1 MVMKSPD
8 RSKRSPMKKYIIKET
23 TLYSAFTRMEKN
35 GYITSFQDQNTA
47 TGKRRTYYRIT
58 GKGRAY
64 YQEKCEEWLLTQE
77 VVEQFIRK
85 GNGKW
90 KLLEIIWKLCFLNLP
105 NTPEVYKAKNEL
117 WQMMEDKYTELKNE
131 GKSENEA
138 VGTVIA
144 EFGNLDELAED
155 LGIKQFVHQPR
166 QEQTSNAVS
175 LSMEDV
181 RQFLREHSR
190 HSYFVALSIF
200 LIYPFCLL
208 PDLFPGLLQI
218 LRCAAVM
225 YLMHPGIILM
235 FVFIAIGVGML
246 VYSNVCMGALEN
258 HLEEGNFPLLI
269 LPTTDYIHH
278 EMEHYK
284 STHALLLTIGIMLCI
299 LSVVPPILLDAAS
312 SFAADT
318 LEDCSAG
325 FVLIFV
331 AIGVFLIVISS
342 MRMGGYRT
350 LLHLNNQNT
359 IGGNYVPEQQDRQ
372 QYHNS
377 TLAAIMSVYWPTITC
392 LYLIWSFLSF
402 DWWITWIV
410 WPIAAIVESLIK
422 TSVKLMGGELS

>member
-1 MVMKSPD
+1 MEAI
-8 RSKRSPMKKYIIKET
+8 RNYLET
-23 TLYSAFTRMEKN
+23 M
-35 GYITSFQDQNTA
+35 
-47 TGKRRTYYRIT
+47 
-58 GKGRAY
+58 
-64 YQEKCEEWLLTQE
+64 
-77 VVEQFIRK
+77 
-85 GNGKW
+85 
-90 KLLEIIWKLCFLNLP
+90 FLNLP

-166 QEQTSNAVS
+166 QEQTPNAVS

-200 LIYPFCLL
+200 LF
-208 PDLFPGLLQI
+208 I
-218 LRCAAVM
+218 LSACCPIFFGAAADTSLRSSDV
-225 YLMHPGIILM
+225 LDASGIILM

-246 VYSNVCMGALEN
+246 VYSNVCMGHWK
-258 HLEEGNFPLLI
+258 HLEEGNFVTDFA
-269 LPTTDYIHH
+269 TTDYIHH

-372 QYHNS
+372 QRGQQ
-377 TLAAIMSVYWPTITC
+377 TFSVHTITSLKSFRKGAPRERNAGLPFAHDPFFHPSRTGSAENC
-392 LYLIWSFLSF
+392 LKKWYHFNLENARGFPLFRTVFRNGRKPPPVRVDFPASRC
-402 DWWITWIV
+402 
-410 WPIAAIVESLIK
+410 
-422 TSVKLMGGELS
+422 

>member
-1 MVMKSPD
+1 MEAI
-8 RSKRSPMKKYIIKET
+8 RNYLET
-23 TLYSAFTRMEKN
+23 M
-35 GYITSFQDQNTA
+35 
-47 TGKRRTYYRIT
+47 
-58 GKGRAY
+58 
-64 YQEKCEEWLLTQE
+64 
-77 VVEQFIRK
+77 
-85 GNGKW
+85 
-90 KLLEIIWKLCFLNLP
+90 FLNLP

-166 QEQTSNAVS
+166 QEQTPNAVS

-200 LIYPFCLL
+200 LF
-208 PDLFPGLLQI
+208 I
-218 LRCAAVM
+218 LSACCPIFFGAAADTSLRSSDV
-225 YLMHPGIILM
+225 LDASGIILM
-235 FVFIAIGVGML
+235 LVFIAIGVGML
-246 VYSNVCMGALEN
+246 VYSNVCMGHWK
-258 HLEEGNFPLLI
+258 HLEKGNFVTDFA
-269 LPTTDYIHH
+269 TTDYIHH

-318 LEDCSAG
+318 LEDCSGG

-392 LYLIWSFLSF
+392 LYLIWRFLSF

-422 TSVKLMGGELS
+422 NISKN

>member
-1 MVMKSPD
+1 M
-8 RSKRSPMKKYIIKET
+8 
-23 TLYSAFTRMEKN
+23 
-35 GYITSFQDQNTA
+35 
-47 TGKRRTYYRIT
+47 
-58 GKGRAY
+58 
-64 YQEKCEEWLLTQE
+64 
-77 VVEQFIRK
+77 
-85 GNGKW
+85 
-90 KLLEIIWKLCFLNLP
+90 
-105 NTPEVYKAKNEL
+105 
-117 WQMMEDKYTELKNE
+117 
-131 GKSENEA
+131 
-138 VGTVIA
+138 
-144 EFGNLDELAED
+144 
-155 LGIKQFVHQPR
+155 
-166 QEQTSNAVS
+166 
-175 LSMEDV
+175 
-181 RQFLREHSR
+181 
-190 HSYFVALSIF
+190 
-200 LIYPFCLL
+200 
-208 PDLFPGLLQI
+208 
-218 LRCAAVM
+218 
-225 YLMHPGIILM
+225 
-235 FVFIAIGVGML
+235 
-246 VYSNVCMGALEN
+246 
-258 HLEEGNFPLLI
+258 LLI
-269 LPTTDYIHH
+269 LPPQTTSITKWNII
-278 EMEHYK
+278 K

-422 TSVKLMGGELS
+422 NISKN

>member
-1 MVMKSPD
+1 
-8 RSKRSPMKKYIIKET
+8 MKKNEET
-23 TLYSAFTRMEKN
+23 TDDKLIALFFDRAEDAVERTEQKYGRYIYSIAHNLLNDEEDSKECVNDTLYILWTHLPPDKPNCFKSYIAAIVRHAALERLKSRSREKRVPLGN
-35 GYITSFQDQNTA
+35 IT
-47 TGKRRTYYRIT
+47 
-58 GKGRAY
+58 
-64 YQEKCEEWLLTQE
+64 
-77 VVEQFIRK
+77 
-85 GNGKW
+85 
-90 KLLEIIWKLCFLNLP
+90 
-105 NTPEVYKAKNEL
+105 
-117 WQMMEDKYTELKNE
+117 
-131 GKSENEA
+131 
-138 VGTVIA
+138 
-144 EFGNLDELAED
+144 NLDELAED

-166 QEQTSNAVS
+166 QEQTPNAVS

-190 HSYFVALSIF
+190 HSYFVALSVFLFILSACCPIF
-200 LIYPFCLL
+200 FGAAA
-208 PDLFPGLLQI
+208 DTS
-218 LRCAAVM
+218 LRSSDVLDASGV
-225 YLMHPGIILM
+225 ILM

-246 VYSNVCMGALEN
+246 VYSNVCMGHWK
-258 HLEEGNFPLLI
+258 HLEEGNFVTDFA
-269 LPTTDYIHH
+269 TTDYIHH

-422 TSVKLMGGELS
+422 NISKN